1 MEQYGSFRA
10 AKRYF
15 DDANFPYGFKQSGD
29 FTRVQAEALEL
40 CGATLYAL
48 EQNKQEPLDDA
59 QQRFVAVCR
68 GEVPAETEIE
78 KAWVSYRE
86 ALIRKGKTFNLFTS
100 YVAGDDDDFDS
111 NDDDLDD

>member
-15 DDANFPYGFKQSGD
+15 DDVNFPYGFKQSGD
-29 FTRVQAEALEL
+29 FTRTQAETLEL

-48 EQNKQEPLDDA
+48 EQNKQEPLDEV
-59 QQRFVAVCR
+59 QQRFISVCR
-68 GEVPAETEIE
+68 GELPAESDVE
-78 KAWVSYRE
+78 KAWVAYRE
-86 ALIRKGKTFNLFTS
+86 ALIRKGKTFNLYTS
-100 YVAGDDDDFDS
+100 YSAEDDDYVA

>member
-1 MEQYGSFRA
+1 MEQYGSFKA
-10 AKRYF
+10 NKRYF

-48 EQNKQEPLDDA
+48 EQNKQEPLDES
-59 QQRFVAVCR
+59 QQRFIAVCR
-68 GEVPAETEIE
+68 GELPPETEIE
-78 KAWVSYRE
+78 KAWVNYRE

-100 YVAGDDDDFDS
+100 YVPDDDDDFDS

>member
-1 MEQYGSFRA
+1 MDQYGSFKA

-29 FTRVQAEALEL
+29 FTRTQAETLEL

-48 EQNKQEPLDDA
+48 EQNKQEPLDEV
-59 QQRFVAVCR
+59 QERFIQVCR
-68 GEVPAETEIE
+68 GELPAESDIE
-78 KAWVSYRE
+78 KAWVVYRE
-86 ALIRKGKTFNLFTS
+86 ALIRKGKTFNLYTS
-100 YVAGDDDDFDS
+100 YVADDDDFDS

>member
-15 DDANFPYGFKQSGD
+15 DDVNFPYGFKQSGD
-29 FTRVQAEALEL
+29 FTRVQAETLEL

-48 EQNKQEPLDDA
+48 EQNKQEPLDDV
-59 QQRFVAVCR
+59 QQRFISVCR
-68 GEVPAETEIE
+68 GELQAESEIE
-78 KAWVSYRE
+78 KAWVTYRE

-100 YVAGDDDDFDS
+100 YVTDDDYDS